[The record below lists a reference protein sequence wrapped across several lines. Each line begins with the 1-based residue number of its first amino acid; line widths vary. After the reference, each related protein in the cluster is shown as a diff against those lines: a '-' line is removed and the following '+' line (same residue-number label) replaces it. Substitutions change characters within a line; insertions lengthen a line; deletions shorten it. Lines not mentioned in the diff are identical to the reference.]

1 MSNLNMK
8 SEILRRR
15 TFAIISHPDAG
26 KTTLTEKL
34 LFIGG
39 AIHEAG
45 EVKGKAGTKQATSD
59 WMAMEQERGISIT
72 SSVMQF
78 EHRGLHIN
86 LLDTPGHKDFSE
98 DTYRTLTAADS
109 AVMLLDVA
117 KGVEAQTKK
126 LYEVCRY
133 RHLPIFS
140 FINKLD
146 RDGKVPLELL
156 DEVEST
162 LNMRCYPVTWPIGI
176 GGTFKG
182 LYHRHTKKLYL
193 YKITNGELFSE
204 ILDTTGPSDPI
215 FDEKIDEPELL
226 EQFREDLE
234 LLEVALGPFSEEE
247 FLNGEVS
254 PLTWG
259 SAKYLFGVDIF
270 LDIFS
275 DHAPAPVGRPS
286 NGEVLE
292 PTSKDFSAFV
302 FKVQANMDKRHRDRV
317 AFMRICS
324 GQFERGMKVKHTRL
338 KRDIRLAYA
347 NQLMAQDRETMDIAF
362 AGDIV
367 GINDTGNFQVGDC
380 VSSGKEVNFPQLPRF
395 SPELFAKIGKRD
407 LSKRKQLEKG
417 IQQLSEE
424 GSIQIFVD
432 PYIGV
437 QDPII
442 GVVGEL
448 QFEVFLHRLKEEYN
462 VEIQLQRQSFSVA
475 RWPRTKD
482 GKAYEGDI
490 KGNMTTLQD
499 MSGEKVVLLDKEWD
513 LNWAERENPDV
524 VFATSI
530 EPQR

>member
-1 MSNLNMK
+1 MALSPK
-8 SEILRRR
+8 EEIERRR

-34 LFIGG
+34 LYVGG
-39 AIHEAG
+39 AIHTAG
-45 EVKGKAGTKQATSD
+45 EVKGKAGSKAATSD

-78 EHRGLHIN
+78 EHQGLHVN

-98 DTYRTLTAADS
+98 DTYRTLAAADS

-133 RHLPIFS
+133 RQLPIFS

-162 LNMRCYPVTWPIGI
+162 LNMSCYPITWPIGI
-176 GGTFKG
+176 GSTFKG
-182 LYHRHTKKLYL
+182 LYHRHLKKLYL
-193 YKITNGELFSE
+193 YEIKEGQLHSSE
-204 ILDTTGPSDPI
+204 HDVTGPEDKM
-215 FDEKIDEPELL
+215 FDDVIEDKELL
-226 EQFREDLE
+226 EQFREDIE
-234 LLEVALGPFSEEE
+234 LLEVALGPLDVDA

-259 SAKYLFGVDIF
+259 SAKYLFGVDLF
-270 LDIFS
+270 LDIFAKY
-275 DHAPAPVGRPS
+275 APAPQPRLS
-286 NGEVLE
+286 EEKLIE
-292 PTSKDFSAFV
+292 PTSKDFTGFV

-317 AFMRICS
+317 AFIRICS
-324 GQFERGMKVKHTRL
+324 GKFERGMKVKNTRL
-338 KRDIRLAYA
+338 GRDVRLAYA
-347 NQLMAQDRETMDIAF
+347 NQLMAQDRETVDTAY

-367 GINDTGNFQVGDC
+367 GINDTGNFLVGDS
-380 VSSGKEVNFPQLPRF
+380 VTSGKDVYFARMPRF
-395 SPELFAKIGKRD
+395 SPEFFARIRKKDI
-407 LSKRKQLEKG
+407 SKRKQLEKG
-417 IQQLSEE
+417 LTQLSEE
-424 GSIQIFVD
+424 GTIQLFID
-432 PYIGV
+432 PYIGI
-437 QDPII
+437 QDPVI

-448 QFEVFLHRLKEEYN
+448 QFEVLLHRLKEEYN
-462 VEIQLQRQSFSVA
+462 LEVELQRQPFKVA
-475 RWPRTKD
+475 RWPRTKED
-482 GKAYEGDI
+482 VAYEGDI
-490 KGNMTTLQD
+490 KGNMQTFEDTH
-499 MSGEKVVLLDKEWD
+499 GEKVVLLEKEWD

-530 EPQR
+530 EYKR